1 MKLIIEGTEKE
12 IADFV
17 LAVQNR
23 QGNKINVSDLEKQ
36 IENTNRDITIKHK

>member
-23 QGNKINVSDLEKQ
+23 QENKINVSDLEKQ
-36 IENTNRDITIKHK
+36 IENTNRDITIKHE